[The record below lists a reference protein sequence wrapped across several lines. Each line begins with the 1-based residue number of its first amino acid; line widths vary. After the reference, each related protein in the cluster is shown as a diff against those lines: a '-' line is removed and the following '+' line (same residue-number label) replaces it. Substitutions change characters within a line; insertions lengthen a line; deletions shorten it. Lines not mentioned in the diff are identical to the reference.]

1 MSTTMTLTAR
11 GQFTFNKT
19 LMEHLGVRAGERV
32 SIQKLP
38 NGRLLLEAEKQQQ
51 DILRLSGSLVSLQ
64 MSDEALAG
72 IIQLR
77 QSQE

>member
-11 GQFTFNKT
+11 GQFTFNKA

-64 MSDEALAG
+64 MSDEALAK

-77 QSQE
+77 QPQE

>member
-1 MSTTMTLTAR
+1 VSTTMTLTAR

-19 LMEHLGVRAGERV
+19 LMEHLDVRPGERV

-51 DILRLSGSLVSLQ
+51 DILRLSGSLASLQ